1 MQYNGLERIASESH
15 LFQNRRLGLV
25 TTASAVTSSL
35 RSSVEVFASLY
46 DLRSLYAPEHGLYS
60 DARDGDPIETCIDA
74 STSLPVYS
82 LYNHEGASLTPAMV
96 DGIDVLVFDIQ
107 DLGLRF
113 YTYIATLRNLLAD
126 ASSLGLPVIVLDRPN
141 PLGGLVV
148 EGNVLDKDSFSFVG
162 PAALPIRYALSI
174 GELALYLNSVEH
186 IGCDLT
192 VIPLVGWKRSMYFSD
207 LKRPWVMTSPAIA
220 HFSTALLYAGM
231 CLFEGTNISE
241 GRGTGSPFSL
251 IGSPFLEP
259 FSLTRMAN
267 GLGLAGVG
275 FTPAHFT
282 PTSSKYAHES
292 CKGLYVHVLDRHQFR
307 PVKTALSLIHLM
319 AKQYPGEFSFLPAG
333 KEGAMMSFERLAG
346 KNTQVMLLEDL
357 PRLLHTWEDESRLF
371 AEQKQRFHLYQ

>member
-15 LFQNRRLGLV
+15 LFRNRRLGLV

-35 RSSVEVFASLY
+35 RSSVEVFSSLY

-60 DARDGDPIETCIDA
+60 DALDGDPIETCIDA

-82 LYNHEGASLTPAMV
+82 LYNHERESLTPAMV
-96 DGIDVLVFDIQ
+96 EGIDTLVFDIQ

-113 YTYIATLRNLLAD
+113 YTYIATLKNLLVD

-141 PLGGLVV
+141 PLGGMVV
-148 EGNVLDKDSFSFVG
+148 EGNILGKDSFSFVG

-174 GELALYLNSVEH
+174 GELALYLNSEEH

-220 HFSTALLYAGM
+220 HFSTALIYAGM

-241 GRGTGSPFSL
+241 GRGTSSPFSL

-307 PVKTALSLIHLM
+307 PVKTALSLINLM
-319 AKQYPGEFSFLPAG
+319 ANQYPGEFSFLPSG
-333 KEGAMMSFERLAG
+333 KEGTMMSFERLAG

-357 PRLLHTWEDESRLF
+357 PQLLHTWEDESRLF